1 MLIQGSV
8 ASRKTEFL
16 INKYAELV
24 NSGVNPDEILVL
36 VQNSTLK
43 QRFADE
49 VLKKLEIESFSKLK
63 IYSFF
68 SLVYNA
74 VADNWA
80 ILEGVNPD
88 KPQSFLLPNLTGLEV
103 SQYILKDIIKKV
115 GFKGYNSGR
124 SLLHQLFRRY
134 SLIVQNNLSKDEI
147 KERGKILKEPY
158 EDDINTTMRIFLRKT
173 LSLRSF
179 DYLRQSLVFNY
190 IYKNTD
196 YFKEIKYLLLDDGD
210 EITPLCFDF
219 IEFLTPQ
226 LKDWYICYDFNGSSR
241 AGYLSADKSAVW
253 EFERLFKEKSAE
265 FEDKSIML
273 SDSKTIFLNVK
284 EDKRGVLNN
293 FEFSSLSKRSEIINT
308 VVDKIISLTESGVL
322 PSEILVIT
330 PNVDEMLKFTLEE
343 KLKDRLNVRLLSG
356 SKKLTENLL
365 VLSVLNILK
374 LNTPL
379 KNTLSEL
386 DLRPI
391 LNDFLGIPVKY
402 CDKILEKFN
411 ENKTLIPFE
420 FQNSEYI
427 NNYSRFLEFLDSLKE
442 GNFKL
447 SQQAFKL
454 YEKFAPV
461 SRLQKDVL
469 SGFGFFLKELRD
481 FESVFG
487 EKIEEHKADIL
498 LQIENS
504 IISENPYSTLEI
516 EPTDLI
522 VGTPQKIID
531 NQIKTQYQFWLD
543 VSNQNWMKSDIGP
556 LYNSWVFQ
564 KNWDK
569 DDFTTEDNIIL
580 SKDKTARVLRKLTL
594 LAGEKIYTYSSLFDG
609 SGAENFGG
617 IEEFIVSSEQ
627 DENKKSEKTFK
638 IIPRDD
644 QKPVLE
650 YKSGKMAVSAVPGA
664 GKTTILLA
672 LIINLMEDKIPPENI
687 FVMTYMESA
696 ARNFRE
702 KIKNIF
708 PNSSKLPNISTI
720 HGLALRILKENN
732 NFERMGLDGD
742 FGICDDT
749 LRGRIIKN
757 IAVEMRLDKDEMNDF
772 DRAVSIHKF
781 SQVDNPVTA
790 DKKLLKFLNF
800 FGKYESALK
809 ERNLIDY
816 DDILLYAVKILEK
829 FEDVREYYQ
838 NICHYVIED
847 EAQDSSSL
855 QQKLINILCAKYG
868 NLIRCGDINQSI
880 TTTFSNADVE
890 GFRRFNAEN
899 PKVSMD
905 CSQRCTH
912 DVWTLANTLVS
923 WAESKPELKNSF
935 YPIFMKPVQGRNPDT
950 EDAVK
955 SEIFLNSQDEKAYI
969 VKEIRKIFQNEP
981 DATVGIL
988 LRSNF
993 QVNNWIS
1000 HLAGFGFSAITR
1012 TESLGQKLIF
1022 KVIFSILKAIVN
1034 PFDNFVIANVYE
1046 TLSELGEFKI
1056 KNTAYIKE
1064 CEKPFIQMNSDDIED
1079 IEFARFYWEIV
1090 YWISQTSLTAEQFA
1104 IKIGLKY
1111 FNNFEIE
1118 KANAYLISTLIKRFS
1133 VNGAGDI
1140 KTIVQRLDELS
1151 KRSRVS
1157 GLNFF
1162 SKEDEDDD
1170 KFFEG
1175 KVQIMTMHKSKGDE
1189 FDYVFLPELLNRQ
1202 LKFSP
1207 DDIKVKSSDRF
1218 NENLRRLSPDYKP
1231 KTDNEIIKQILTENL
1246 KLMYVAITRAKKY
1259 LYLTTYEKNKPNE
1272 KPNLPNLIFTEIL
1285 SKEAV
1290 L

>member
-8 ASRKTEFL
+8 ASGKTEFL

-36 VQNSTLK
+36 VQNATLK
-43 QRFADE
+43 QKFADE

-68 SLVYNA
+68 SLIYNA
-74 VADNWA
+74 ISDNWA

-88 KPQSFLLPNLTGLEV
+88 NPKSFLLPNLTGLEV

-115 GFKGYNSGR
+115 DFKGYNSGR

-158 EDDINTTMRIFLRKT
+158 EDDINKTMQIFMRRT

-179 DYLRQSLVFNY
+179 DYLRQALVFNY
-190 IYKNTD
+190 VYKNTD
-196 YFKEIKYLLLDDGD
+196 YFKDIKYLFVDDGD

-219 IEFLTPQ
+219 IEFLAPQ
-226 LKDWYICYDFNGSSR
+226 LKDWYICFDFNGSSR
-241 AGYLSADKSAVW
+241 AGYLSADKNAVW
-253 EFERLFKEKSAE
+253 EFERLFKEKSVE
-265 FEDKSIML
+265 FEDKSLML
-273 SDSKTIFLNVK
+273 SDAKTLFSNIK
-284 EDKRGVLNN
+284 EGKSGILNN
-293 FEFSSLSKRSEIINT
+293 FEFNSLSKRSEIINT
-308 VVDKIISLTESGVL
+308 VVDKIIFLTEQGVL

-343 KLKDRLNVRLLSG
+343 KLKDRLNIRFLSG
-356 SKKLTENLL
+356 SRKLTENPL

-379 KNTLSEL
+379 KEKLSEF

-391 LNDFLGIPVKY
+391 LNDFLGIPIKY
-402 CDKILEKFN
+402 CDKILEKFTIQ
-411 ENKTLIPFE
+411 KSLIPFE
-420 FQNSEYI
+420 FENAEYSE
-427 NNYSRFLEFLDSLKE
+427 NYSRFLEFLEDLKSK
-442 GNFKL
+442 NPKL
-447 SQQAFKL
+447 SLQAFKL
-454 YEKFAPV
+454 YEKFAHV
-461 SRLQKDVL
+461 SRFRKDVL
-469 SGFGFFLKELRD
+469 TGFGFFLKELRD

-487 EKIEEHKADIL
+487 DKIEEHKAEIL

-504 IISENPYSTLEI
+504 IISENPYSTFEI
-516 EPTDLI
+516 EPLDLI

-531 NQIKTQYQFWLD
+531 NQIRTQYQFWLD
-543 VSNQNWMKSDIGP
+543 ISNQNWTKSDIGP

-569 DDFTTEDNIIL
+569 DDFTTEDNVIL

-609 SGAENFGG
+609 SGVENFGG
-617 IEEFIVSSEQ
+617 IEEFIVSANQE
-627 DENKKSEKTFK
+627 ENKKSEKIFK
-638 IIPRDD
+638 IMPRED

-650 YKSGKMAVSAVPGA
+650 YKFGKMAVSAVPGA

-672 LIINLMEDKIPPENI
+672 LIIKLMEEDVPPENI

-702 KIKNIF
+702 RIKNVF

-732 NFERMGLDGD
+732 NFERLGLEGD
-742 FGICDDT
+742 FEICDDT

-757 IAVEMRLDKDEMNDF
+757 IAVEMKLDREEMNDF
-772 DRAVSIHKF
+772 DRAISIHKF
-781 SQVDNPVTA
+781 SQVENPVTA
-790 DKKLLKFLNF
+790 DKKLTKFLHC
-800 FGKYESALK
+800 FGKYQSALK

-816 DDILLYAVKILEK
+816 DDILLYSVKILEK

-838 NICHYVIED
+838 NTCHYVIED

-890 GFRRFNAEN
+890 GFRKFNEEN
-899 PKVSMD
+899 KNVSMD
-905 CSQRCTH
+905 SSQRCTH
-912 DVWTLANTLVS
+912 DVWTLANNLVS

-935 YPIFMKPVQGRNPDT
+935 YPIFMKPVEGKNPDT
-950 EDAVK
+950 KNAVK
-955 SEIFLNSQDEKAYI
+955 CEIFPDAQDEKAYI
-969 VKEIRKIFQNEP
+969 VKEIRNIFKNEP

-1022 KVIFSILKAIVN
+1022 KVIFSILKAVVN
-1034 PFDNFVIANVYE
+1034 PFDNSVVANVYE

-1056 KNTAYIKE
+1056 KNTSFIKE
-1064 CEKPFIQMNSDDIED
+1064 CEKPFIQMNPDDIED
-1079 IEFARFYWEIV
+1079 IDFARFYWEIL

-1111 FNNFEIE
+1111 FNSSEIE
-1118 KANAYLISTLIKRFS
+1118 KANAYLIATLIRRLS
-1133 VNGAGDI
+1133 LNGESDI
-1140 KTIVQRLDELS
+1140 KTIVQRLEELS
-1151 KRSRVS
+1151 KRNKVS

-1189 FDYVFLPELLNRQ
+1189 FDYVFLPEMLNKN
-1202 LKFSP
+1202 LPLSP
-1207 DDIKVKSSDRF
+1207 DDIRIKLSDRF
-1218 NENLRRLSPDYKP
+1218 NENLRRLNPNYKP

-1246 KLMYVAITRAKKY
+1246 KLLYVAVTRAKKY
-1259 LYLTTYEKNKPNE
+1259 LYLTTFEKYRPNDR
-1272 KPNLPNLIFTEIL
+1272 PNLPNPVFSEIL
-1285 SKEAV
+1285 SREAV